1 MRSPVLPA
9 SADPSTVRIWNERA
23 VLATLTDGLP
33 RRAAHIAEATGLTPA
48 SVRAVLGTLTA
59 KGWVCGLE
67 PEQAGAMGRPAR
79 TFQRAHPD
87 GLILGVDLGGHAVR
101 VVVSDLFG
109 EPQVVGEAPV
119 ASPDPFA
126 LRAALAD
133 ALSPVDHSRVWMTG
147 LAISGAL
154 DAEGRLA
161 RSLALP
167 QLVGRRPA
175 DALADVL
182 PGQMWTTHDTRS
194 ALWAEFMRGAA
205 RDTRDVMFVSL
216 GRRPSLSLLL
226 DGRLHLGAHGSA
238 GELSLNELLPATDG
252 YRWAV
257 ADGRDPQGDALRAA
271 AAGDPAARAGARAFL
286 AEITPQ
292 LAYAAGLT
300 DPALV
305 VIGGALA
312 PALESAL
319 PEFVEALGSRLQVAP
334 AVRLTELDQFATAT
348 GALLLAQ
355 QRVSAALWDH
365 PGALP
370 PLTRTAFEDALASSK
385 AQREHG

>member
-59 KGWVCGLE
+59 KGWMCGLE

-167 QLVGRRPA
+167 QLVGSLPA

-182 PGQMWTTHDTRS
+182 PYS
-194 ALWAEFMRGAA
+194 
-205 RDTRDVMFVSL
+205 
-216 GRRPSLSLLL
+216 
-226 DGRLHLGAHGSA
+226 
-238 GELSLNELLPATDG
+238 
-252 YRWAV
+252 
-257 ADGRDPQGDALRAA
+257 
-271 AAGDPAARAGARAFL
+271 
-286 AEITPQ
+286 
-292 LAYAAGLT
+292 
-300 DPALV
+300 
-305 VIGGALA
+305 
-312 PALESAL
+312 
-319 PEFVEALGSRLQVAP
+319 
-334 AVRLTELDQFATAT
+334 
-348 GALLLAQ
+348 
-355 QRVSAALWDH
+355 
-365 PGALP
+365 
-370 PLTRTAFEDALASSK
+370 LTRTWHTQLAVLWIATAWLGMGLYIAPAISGHEPK
-385 AQREHG
+385 FQRLGVNFLWVCLLIIVVGSFTGQWLAVDGGVSVVTGG